1 MTMAAILE
9 ETRNHLRTTYAWN
22 KDQCRVAALGEPTGS
37 SGEFFIGIDEE
48 SVDPMS
54 DTQVNDYLGE
64 VYRIAVWIWRRSGV
78 YGDDRRGDMLL
89 PDDPHLGTIQT
100 MEKLTRKVIVAI
112 HKNQDLRAAV
122 NTRLAAPSNKG
133 DIVQSPLSFNG
144 RSRTQPRNIEDGGA
158 GDGPWMVRTVRFIGM
173 KRVQSLECM
182 G

>member
-9 ETRNHLRTTYAWN
+9 ETRNHLRKRYAWEN
-22 KDQCRVAALGEPTGS
+22 DQCRVSFLGEPVDS
-37 SGEFFIGIDEE
+37 AGEFFIGIDEE

-64 VYRIAVWIWRRSGV
+64 VHRIAIWIWRKSGQ

-89 PDDPHLGTIQT
+89 PEDLYLAGIETLDT
-100 MEKLTRKVIVAI
+100 LTRKVIKAV
-112 HKNQDLRAAV
+112 HQNQDLRAAV
-122 NTRLAAPSNKG
+122 NTRLVAPSDKG
-133 DIVQSPLSFNG
+133 DIVQTPLAFNG
-144 RSRTQPRNIEDGGA
+144 RSRTQGRSVEDGGA

-173 KRVQSLECM
+173 KRVQCLDTM